1 MGKTKEVFARER
13 EREIFEKER
22 EKENAFSE
30 REPSKVDELKKR
42 VIEAKRQLPPFF
54 GGTFLHVFPEYQNDK
69 GRTKLTNVLQLRA
82 SDEQI
87 TEKLEKLVEILKQK

>member
-1 MGKTKEVFARER
+1 MGKSKRIFADER
-13 EREIFEKER
+13 EREIFENDRER
-22 EKENAFSE
+22 ENAFSE
-30 REPSKVDELKKR
+30 REPSRADELKKR

-69 GRTKLTNVLQLRA
+69 GRTRLTNVLQLRA
-82 SDEQI
+82 SDDQI